1 MSLEASSFSSAE
13 DLLQA
18 FAVNTM
24 ALDAVVIELAQAE
37 RALVARVQARAA
49 GLSVQDADTTDL
61 ALRLAGERM
70 PGLVQVHE
78 RLGRSLRLTLA
89 LKRRIET
96 GWPRRGEADD
106 RRAMARRQVEQ
117 AVGARIRAE
126 FDEPAERL
134 RLLEERLWDPGLEAM
149 LDSMPVEA
157 VIAEIGR
164 ALTAVGAE
172 VTGWGGPAGE
182 ETISPTG
189 PHSEFVAPDPHPALP
204 GHSTGQAGPRNLG
217 TLRPLPQGER
227 EQKAPRGWPA
237 GMVNPPPHEYE
248 RWLDRDEGRRRG
260 GRQPDD

>member
-1 MSLEASSFSSAE
+1 MSLEASSLSSAE

-49 GLSVQDADTTDL
+49 GLSAQDADTTDL

-134 RLLEERLWDPGLEAM
+134 RLLEKRLWDPGLEAM
-149 LDSMPVEA
+149 LDSMPVED

-164 ALTAVGAE
+164 ALLEVAGWAAPAAVEAR
-172 VTGWGGPAGE
+172 
-182 ETISPTG
+182 SPTG
-189 PHSEFVAPDPHPALP
+189 PCSEVVAPPPHPALP

-217 TLRPLPQGER
+217 PLRPLPRGER
-227 EQKAPRGWPA
+227 EQVAPRGWPA

-248 RWLDRDEGRRRG
+248 PWR
-260 GRQPDD
+260 PDD

>member
-1 MSLEASSFSSAE
+1 MQCLCYVLRMSLEASSSSSSAE

-70 PGLVQVHE
+70 PG
-78 RLGRSLRLTLA
+78 LA

-149 LDSMPVEA
+149 LDSMPVED

-164 ALTAVGAE
+164 ALLAIRVEVAGWAAPAAVEAR
-172 VTGWGGPAGE
+172 
-182 ETISPTG
+182 SPTG
-189 PHSEFVAPDPHPALP
+189 PHSEVVAPPPHPALP

-217 TLRPLPQGER
+217 PLRPLPRGER

>member
-1 MSLEASSFSSAE
+1 MSLEASSLSSAE

-37 RALVARVQARAA
+37 RALLARVQARGG
-49 GLSVQDADTTDL
+49 GLAVRDVDTTDL
-61 ALRLAGERM
+61 ALRLAGERV
-70 PGLVQVHE
+70 PGLVRMHE

-149 LDSMPVEA
+149 LDSMPVED

-164 ALTAVGAE
+164 GLTAVEAE
-172 VTGWGGPAGE
+172 LAGWTGPAAVE
-182 ETISPTG
+182 EYSSSG
-189 PHSEFVAPDPHPALP
+189 PHAAFVAPP
-204 GHSTGQAGPRNLG
+204 
-217 TLRPLPQGER
+217 PLPQGER
-227 EQKAPRGWPA
+227 EKMPVRRGWPA

-248 RWLDRDEGRRRG
+248 LWRPEDEEGRRRG
-260 GRQPDD
+260 GKRPDD

>member
-1 MSLEASSFSSAE
+1 MSLELPFQSSAE

-37 RALVARVQARAA
+37 RALVARVQAWAA

-61 ALRLAGERM
+61 ALQLAGERM
-70 PGLVQVHE
+70 PGLVQMHE

-89 LKRRIET
+89 LRRRIET

-106 RRAMARRQVEQ
+106 RRVRARRQVEQ

-164 ALTAVGAE
+164 GLTAVEAE
-172 VTGWGGPAGE
+172 VAGWTAPVAVE
-182 ETISPTG
+182 EYSSSG
-189 PHSEFVAPDPHPALP
+189 PHAAFVAPPPHP
-204 GHSTGQAGPRNLG
+204 
-217 TLRPLPQGER
+217 RPLPQGER
-227 EQKAPRGWPA
+227 EQMPVRRGWPA

-248 RWLDRDEGRRRG
+248 LWRPEDEEGRRRG
-260 GRQPDD
+260 GKRPDD